1 MKNFKREKLI
11 DGGTVYRLYEG
22 AYEIAAI
29 FKSAGY
35 WVICGPRLR
44 SIYCQKLI
52 NAKNYAIENA

>member
-1 MKNFKREKLI
+1 MKTFKREKLV
-11 DGGTVYRLYEG
+11 DGSTVYRLYEG

-44 SIYCQKLI
+44 NSHCELLV
-52 NAKNYAIENA
+52 NAKQYAIENA